1 MGAVTRVGITANVDV
16 GEGPPA
22 ALVVELLSEVVDKD
36 AELWREL
43 EL

>member
-1 MGAVTRVGITANVDV
+1 MVAVTRVGITAGVGV

-22 ALVVELLSEVVDKD
+22 ALVVELLREVVGKD